1 MSVQRIDNHDRFTH
15 GWQARAY
22 IAPNRRLTR
31 FFADDANGG
40 TRKARKAA
48 DAAEVELKRRAKRIK
63 KGRAA

>member
-1 MSVQRIDNHDRFTH
+1 MSVKRIDNHDRFTH

>member
-1 MSVQRIDNHDRFTH
+1 MSVQRIDNHENFTH

-48 DAAEVELKRRAKRIK
+48 DAAEVQLKRRAKRIK
-63 KGRAA
+63 NKAKE

>member
-1 MSVQRIDNHDRFTH
+1 MSVQRIDNHDNFTH

-40 TRKARKAA
+40 TRRARKAA
-48 DAAEVELKRRAKRIK
+48 DAAEVELKRRAKRLK